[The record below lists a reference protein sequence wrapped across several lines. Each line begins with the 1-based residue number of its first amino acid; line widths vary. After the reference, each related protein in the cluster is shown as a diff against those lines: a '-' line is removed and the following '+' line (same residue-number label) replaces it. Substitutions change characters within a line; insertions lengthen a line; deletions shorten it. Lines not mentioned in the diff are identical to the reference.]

1 MVKKIL
7 SALVCAAVVL
17 SLAGCS
23 SENDPAGNWQ
33 ASNTSG
39 ASSKNSPAA
48 EKPGMWN
55 NIPEIPVTAEDAF
68 KYEYNSNM
76 GGMVI
81 TDYLKESPKVRI
93 PDTLEGEPVVGVDLI
108 KCEKQIT
115 EFVMPDSVIRMS
127 LSDTTEKSLL
137 YLGMPADGFDYNVA
151 AKYDPDYIGKMTAD
165 EFYENQIEGGHN
177 SFWGCENLI
186 AVGLN
191 EKCSRFETLG
201 GMIYYNH
208 NGRKIL
214 LVCPQGRT
222 ESVAFSK
229 DVTRIGKYAFYN
241 CKKLTSVT
249 IPDSIAEFENNVFE
263 GCENINVTYKGK
275 TYDYRHI
282 GELYDSIMYP
292 DMSGGMVIENDTLVK
307 VSENAVTIEIPD
319 TVTEISDDVF
329 YGCSKLESMTFK
341 NKTYFNDR
349 DSRNNLI
356 AAVHGEEGLT
366 IKNGKLTAVA
376 SHLTEVR
383 IPDRVTEIER
393 DDYGTHK
400 TVFKD
405 CDNLRKVTFGKG
417 ITELEGMSFS
427 MAGKASIFGWDS
439 CKNISEI
446 IISEGVTSIGYNA
459 FYECEN
465 LESVTLPN
473 SLKVIGSNAFFGCKS
488 LHNIAIPN
496 GVTEIGEGAFAGCES
511 LKNITIPDSVTSIVT
526 PGTYLVEIYGG
537 EVEMSRIGA
546 FSGCENIKATYKGKT
561 YDYAH
566 IDDLYKAINAN

>member
-23 SENDPAGNWQ
+23 SENDPVGNWQ
-33 ASNTSG
+33 VSNTSG

-115 EFVMPDSVIRMS
+115 ELVMPDSVIRMS

-151 AKYDPDYIGKMTAD
+151 AKYDPDYIGKMTVD

-186 AVGLN
+186 AMGLS

-222 ESVAFSK
+222 ESVALSK
-229 DVTRIGKYAFYN
+229 DVTGIGKYAFYN
-241 CKKLTSVT
+241 CKTLTSVT
-249 IPDSIAEFENNVFE
+249 IPDSITEFENNVFE
-263 GCENINVTYKGK
+263 GCESINVSYKGK
-275 TYDYRHI
+275 TYDYSHI

-307 VSENAVTIEIPD
+307 VSENAVTIAIPD
-319 TVTEISDDVF
+319 TVTEISDDAF

-356 AAVHGEEGLT
+356 AAIHGEEGLT
-366 IKNGKLTAVA
+366 IKNGKLTKVDPN
-376 SHLTEVR
+376 LTEVK
-383 IPDRVTEIER
+383 IPDRVTVIANVPDTPAFFGCE
-393 DDYGTHK
+393 
-400 TVFKD
+400 
-405 CDNLRKVTFGKG
+405 NLKKVTFGNGVTEIKG
-417 ITELEGMSFS
+417 DYFARSDVN
-427 MAGKASIFGWDS
+427 IFGGWGY
-439 CKNISEI
+439 NVTEI
-446 IISEGVTSIGYNA
+446 IIPEGVTSIGFAA
-459 FYECEN
+459 FWQ
-465 LESVTLPN
+465 LESLTSITIPN
-473 SLKVIGSNAFFGCKS
+473 SLTVIGEYAFADCSS
-488 LHNIAIPN
+488 LTSINIPD
-496 GVTEIGEGAFAGCES
+496 GVTLIEQGAF
-511 LKNITIPDSVTSIVT
+511 D
-526 PGTYLVEIYGG
+526 
-537 EVEMSRIGA
+537 
-546 FSGCENIKATYKGKT
+546 GCENIKATYKGKT

-566 IDDLYKAINAN
+566 IDDLYKAINGN